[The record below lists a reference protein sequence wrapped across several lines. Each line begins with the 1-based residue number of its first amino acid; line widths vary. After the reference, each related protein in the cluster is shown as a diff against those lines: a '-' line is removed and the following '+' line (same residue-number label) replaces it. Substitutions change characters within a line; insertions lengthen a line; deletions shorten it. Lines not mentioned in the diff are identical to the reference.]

1 MNQASRTFVPVP
13 LAEDRIDEAS
23 RVLGRAF
30 QDDPLQAYT
39 FPDVGER
46 ARRSA
51 AHFVPLLQFGTMFGE
66 VLTTP
71 GHVRGAAVW
80 RPPGIAVTPERVQA
94 SGLDTLARRI
104 GADAAARFEAVLAF
118 LEPYHERNAPGP
130 HWYLMVVGVDPA
142 HHGRG
147 IGAGLI
153 RPVLA
158 RGDATGV
165 PCYLETAQRTNVP
178 FYCHLGFSVIDEVVE
193 PTSRLTLWTFRRDP
207 QHA

>member
-1 MNQASRTFVPVP
+1 MNRPSRTFAPVL

-46 ARRSA
+46 ARRSP
-51 AHFVPLLQFGTMFGE
+51 AHFVPLLQFGTQFGE

-80 RPPGIAVTPERVQA
+80 LPPGVAVTPERAQA
-94 SGLDTLARRI
+94 SGLDMLARRI
-104 GADAAARFEAVLAF
+104 GADAAARFEAVLEF
-118 LEPYHERNAPGP
+118 LGPYHERAAPEP
-130 HWYLMVVGVDPA
+130 HWYLAVIGVDPA

-158 RGDATGV
+158 RGDEEGV
-165 PCYLETAQRTNVP
+165 PCYLETAQPTNVP
-178 FYCHLGFSVIDEVVE
+178 FYCHLGFSVKDEVVE
-193 PTSRLTLWTFRRDP
+193 PTSGLTLWTFRRDP
-207 QHA
+207 QRA